1 MKFPADLKF
10 TVSDEWLRVEGNTAT
25 LGVSDFAQDQLSD
38 IVYFEATVH
47 VGERVSQGDQ
57 VAIVES
63 VKAAADVYTPVSG
76 EITEVNQALA
86 QSPELVNSDPYG
98 GAWMVKLKLGNPS
111 EVEVLMDSAAYQ
123 KNTEERS
130 R

>member
-47 VGERVSQGDQ
+47 VGERVSKGDQ

-111 EVEVLMDSAAYQ
+111 EVEVLIDSAAYQ

>member
-25 LGVSDFAQDQLSD
+25 LGVSEFAQDQLSD

-47 VGERVSQGDQ
+47 VGERVSKGDQ

-111 EVEVLMDSAAYQ
+111 EVEVLMDSVAYQ

>member
-38 IVYFEATVH
+38 IVYFEATVR
-47 VGERVSQGDQ
+47 VGERVNQGDQ

>member
-98 GAWMVKLKLGNPS
+98 GAWMVKLKLGKPS
-111 EVEVLMDSAAYQ
+111 EVEVLMDRAAYQ

>member
-25 LGVSDFAQDQLSD
+25 LGVSEFAQDQLSD
-38 IVYFEATVH
+38 IVYFEATVR
-47 VGERVSQGDQ
+47 VGERVSKGDQ

-111 EVEVLMDSAAYQ
+111 EVEVLMDSVAYQ

>member
-1 MKFPADLKF
+1 M
-10 TVSDEWLRVEGNTAT
+10 SDEWLRVEGNTAT

>member
-38 IVYFEATVH
+38 IVYFEATVN

-111 EVEVLMDSAAYQ
+111 EVEVLLDSAAYQ

>member
-1 MKFPADLKF
+1 MNQAGLWFFFFSETFLFSAL
-10 TVSDEWLRVEGNTAT
+10 
-25 LGVSDFAQDQLSD
+25 LSARYY
-38 IVYFEATVH
+38 IAGFH
-47 VGERVSQGDQ
+47 Q
-57 VAIVES
+57 
-63 VKAAADVYTPVSG
+63 P
-76 EITEVNQALA
+76 TEVNQALA

-111 EVEVLMDSAAYQ
+111 EVEVLMDSVAYQ

>member
-25 LGVSDFAQDQLSD
+25 LGVSEFAQDQLSD
-38 IVYFEATVH
+38 IVYFEATVR
-47 VGERVSQGDQ
+47 VGERVSKGNQ

-111 EVEVLMDSAAYQ
+111 EVEVLMDSVAYQ

>member
-47 VGERVSQGDQ
+47 VGERVSKGDQ

-86 QSPELVNSDPYG
+86 QSPGLVNSDPYG

-111 EVEVLMDSAAYQ
+111 EVEVLIDSAAYQ

>member
-1 MKFPADLKF
+1 MKFPANLRF

-47 VGERVSQGDQ
+47 VGERVSKGDQ

-86 QSPELVNSDPYG
+86 QSPELVNSEPYG

-111 EVEVLMDSAAYQ
+111 EVEVLMDSSAYQ